1 MRYYTCTPAVGKW
14 KVEQY
19 SVWAESVKMK
29 KLLFPNIEFKLGW
42 EGIISLSLTGFPK
55 VDPLKRSLLATLLL
69 KIMIFYIKKKM
80 LANPLLTK
88 YFSS

>member
-1 MRYYTCTPAVGKW
+1 MSRLQTDGKW

-69 KIMIFYIKKKM
+69 QIMIFYIKKM
-80 LANPLLTK
+80 LRPCK
-88 YFSS
+88 I